1 MNESHQPEQK
11 SSEKAGQAMGGQ
23 AKGST
28 PFAQKH
34 LLGLADYSADDI
46 LYVLDQA
53 KMFREVLDRPVPK
66 IPTLRDKTIVNLFYE
81 NSTRTRLS
89 FELAQKR
96 MGADVVN
103 FSAGTSSTKKGESL
117 KDTIRNISSMK
128 IDMVVSR
135 HESPGVPHF
144 LTRCVDATI
153 INAGD
158 GAHEHPTQALLDMF
172 TMRQLAPDLRGK
184 RVVMIGDIAHSR
196 VVRSNIIGLRK
207 VGAEVMVCGPK
218 SLMPLDV
225 RSLGVE
231 VSFDLE
237 EALGWCD
244 FAMALRIQMERMN
257 GGTDL
262 FPSLREYHE
271 LFGIKMAHLERYP
284 DFTVMHPGPVNRGV
298 ELESDVADSNRAVI
312 LNQVTNG
319 VAVRM
324 AVMYLL
330 SGGLRTG

>member
-1 MNESHQPEQK
+1 MADQSDIVRDY
-11 SSEKAGQAMGGQ
+11 
-23 AKGST
+23 
-28 PFAQKH
+28 PFGQKH
-34 LLGLADYSADDI
+34 LLGLEDYSKDDI

-53 KMFREVLDRPVPK
+53 KYFREILNRPVPK
-66 IPTLRDKTIVNLFYE
+66 VPTLRDKTIVNLFYE

-103 FSAGTSSTKKGESL
+103 FSTNSSSTKKGESL

-128 IDMVVSR
+128 IDMVVVR

-144 LTRCVDATI
+144 LTRLVDAAI

-172 TMRQLAPDLRGK
+172 TMQQIYPDLTGK
-184 RVVMIGDIAHSR
+184 KIAIIGDISHSR
-196 VVRSNIIGLRK
+196 VVRSNILGLAK
-207 VGAEVMVCGPK
+207 VGAEVTICGPK
-218 SLMPLDV
+218 TMMPAFAKA
-225 RSLGVE
+225 LGTNI
-231 VSFDLE
+231 SYNLE
-237 EALGWCD
+237 ETLEWCD
-244 FAMALRIQMERMN
+244 IAMALRIQLERQ
-257 GGTDL
+257 GDATEL
-262 FPSLREYHE
+262 FPSIREYHQK
-271 LFGIKMAHLERYP
+271 FGIRMEHLERYP

-298 ELESDVADSNRAVI
+298 ELESDVADSDRAVI

-324 AVMYLL
+324 AILYLL
-330 SGGLRTG
+330 SGGVRV